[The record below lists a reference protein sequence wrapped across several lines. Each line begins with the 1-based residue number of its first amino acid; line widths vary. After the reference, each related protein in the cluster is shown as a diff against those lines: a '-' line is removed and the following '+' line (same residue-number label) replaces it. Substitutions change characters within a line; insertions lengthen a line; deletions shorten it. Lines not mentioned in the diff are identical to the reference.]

1 MGLQDRDY
9 MRRPHVPPRQHV
21 PPRRGT
27 NWRTWLVAAG
37 SVIAVA
43 SAAIWLLRDFQSLV
57 PASGRREGSLAPPF
71 IAPREGSL
79 VVNINDSTPEQLETV
94 PGIGPSLAALIIAG
108 RPYQR
113 VDDLLRISGIG
124 ERTLQSMRPFVKT
137 DGETRPR

>member
-9 MRRPHVPPRQHV
+9 MRRPHAPPRQHV

-27 NWRTWLVAAG
+27 NWRTWL
-37 SVIAVA
+37 
-43 SAAIWLLRDFQSLV
+43 
-57 PASGRREGSLAPPF
+57 
-71 IAPREGSL
+71 GSL

-137 DGETRPR
+137 DGETRPH